1 MPDTLVRAVSIERA
15 YGSGGEQVKAVTDAT
30 FSVEAGDTVAL
41 LGPSGSGK
49 STLLHLLAGLDVPT
63 SGSIEWP
70 ALGSRQDLRPG
81 RVGVAFQGPS
91 LLPPLTVVEN
101 VALPMIL
108 AGADARSMPP
118 PRRSTSWRCS
128 RSPPW
133 RTSFPRSSRAGNPQ
147 RAGIARAFSGS
158 PRLVLADEPTGQQDR
173 ATGGRLLEAILTVA
187 VLGGAALVVA
197 THDAAVAER
206 LTSRWVDARWHAANR
221 GAHMLVVTWV
231 GGLLRRRTGRMVGQS
246 VGVALAVLL
255 LAAARHLLHVQP
267 CDR

>member
-1 MPDTLVRAVSIERA
+1 MPETLVRALSIERA
-15 YGSGGEQVKAVTDAT
+15 YGSGGEQVRAVTDAT
-30 FSVEAGDTVAL
+30 FTVEAGDTVAL

-70 ALGSRQDLRPG
+70 ALGGRQDLRPG

-108 AGADARSMPP
+108 GGADEDDATAAALDLLEVFEVAVVANKLPEELSGGQ
-118 PRRSTSWRCS
+118 SE
-128 RSPPW
+128 
-133 RTSFPRSSRAGNPQ
+133 

-173 ATGGRLLEAILTVA
+173 ATGGRVLEAIVTVA

-197 THDAAVAER
+197 THDAAIAQR
-206 LTSRWVDARWHAANR
+206 LTSRWVMRD
-221 GAHMLVVTWV
+221 GT
-231 GGLLRRRTGRMVGQS
+231 LRTEELTCS
-246 VGVALAVLL
+246 S
-255 LAAARHLLHVQP
+255 
-267 CDR
+267 

>member
-1 MPDTLVRAVSIERA
+1 MPETLVRAVSIERA
-15 YGSGGEQVKAVTDAT
+15 YGSGGEHVKAVTDAT

-70 ALGSRQDLRPG
+70 ALGSRQHLRPG
-81 RVGVAFQGPS
+81 LVGVAFQGPS

-108 AGADARSMPP
+108 AGADEVDATAAAFDLLEVFEVTAVANKLPEELSGGQ
-118 PRRSTSWRCS
+118 S
-128 RSPPW
+128 
-133 RTSFPRSSRAGNPQ
+133 Q

-173 ATGGRLLEAILTVA
+173 ATGGRVLEAILTVA

-206 LTSRWVDARWHAANR
+206 LTTRWSMRD
-221 GAHMLVVTWV
+221 GT
-231 GGLLRRRTGRMVGQS
+231 LRTEE
-246 VGVALAVLL
+246 LA
-255 LAAARHLLHVQP
+255 
-267 CDR
+267 CSS

>member
-1 MPDTLVRAVSIERA
+1 MHETLVRARSIERS
-15 YGSGGEQVKAVTDAT
+15 YGSGAEQVKAVTDAT
-30 FSVEAGDTVAL
+30 FSVKAGDTVAL

-49 STLLHLLAGLDVPT
+49 STLLHLLAGLDAPT

-70 ALGSRQDLRPG
+70 ALGGRQDLRPG
-81 RVGVAFQGPS
+81 RVGMAFQGPS

-108 AGADARSMPP
+108 GGAEQDDATDAALDLLEVFEIAAVADKLPEELSGGQ
-118 PRRSTSWRCS
+118 SE
-128 RSPPW
+128 
-133 RTSFPRSSRAGNPQ
+133 

-173 ATGGRLLEAILTVA
+173 ATGGGVLEAILTVA

-206 LTSRWVDARWHAANR
+206 LTSRWVMRD
-221 GAHMLVVTWV
+221 GT
-231 GGLLRRRTGRMVGQS
+231 LRTDELTCS
-246 VGVALAVLL
+246 S
-255 LAAARHLLHVQP
+255 
-267 CDR
+267 